1 MMTRRIMLMAAGLLI
16 PVIAA
21 AAAPLGDRPAA
32 ADRGEKADV
41 SLLSP
46 VRIAAMDDG
55 PLLVSDYAAGSI
67 CMVNR
72 NTLRVLRCFTVAGR
86 PSGVAWSQ
94 DRIYVGNEA
103 AGTVEVYNPG
113 GLLLFRF
120 GAEGA
125 IKAPGGI
132 AVDAGSGMI
141 FVADGFE
148 KNIKVFDRDG
158 RPLYTITGDTSGSG
172 HLVNPVEVA
181 VDPSRGEI
189 LVSDYGDPADT
200 FPARIRIYDLA
211 GNFITALSGK
221 RGGFS
226 RPQGLSVRGDLLFV
240 ADGMLGQVLVFDRST
255 LVRVRTLG
263 SFGTGPGQLMLPL
276 DVLADPASGDV
287 FVTNN
292 RMGRVERFEKGGLV
306 P

>member
-1 MMTRRIMLMAAGLLI
+1 MKRLIMLLAAGLLI
-16 PVIAA
+16 PAIAA
-21 AAAPLGDRPAA
+21 TAAPLGDRPAA
-32 ADRGEKADV
+32 ADRGKTTGAA
-41 SLLSP
+41 LRSP

-55 PLLVSDYAAGSI
+55 PLLVSDYTAGSV

-86 PSGVAWSQ
+86 PSGVAWSRG
-94 DRIYVGNEA
+94 RIYVGNEA
-103 AGTVEVYNPG
+103 AGTVEAYDPG
-113 GLLLFRF
+113 GRLLFRF

-125 IKAPGGI
+125 VRIPGGI

-141 FVADGFE
+141 FVSDGFE

-158 RPLYTITGDTSGSG
+158 VPLYTITGDAAGSG
-172 HLVNPVEVA
+172 QMVNPIEVA
-181 VDPSRGEI
+181 VDPARGEI

-211 GNFITALSGK
+211 GNFITAISGK
-221 RGGFS
+221 RSGFS
-226 RPQGLSVRGDLLFV
+226 RPQGLSVRGGLIFV
-240 ADGMLGQVLVFDRST
+240 ADGMLGQVLVFDRTT
-255 LVRVRTLG
+255 LARVRTLG

-276 DVLADPASGDV
+276 DVLADPASEDV